1 LTFLAGL
8 GTPKDSQTFAER
20 PVSFSPLIA
29 RIKQGSGPFHIL
41 VSMSKNL
48 FPLLL
53 TDTGAKQTAMFVP
66 VKYFQAIRKFV
77 SKAQDPVANIKNLFT
92 AVIVAAL

>member
-1 LTFLAGL
+1 
-8 GTPKDSQTFAER
+8 
-20 PVSFSPLIA
+20 
-29 RIKQGSGPFHIL
+29 
-41 VSMSKNL
+41 MSKNL

-53 TDTGAKQTAMFVP
+53 TDTGAKQVAMFVP